1 MRRKITLVLMLQK
14 VEKTLSI
21 QDLYLM
27 QVVKNSCLHNFEIL
41 YADTGAIEHMMD
53 QKS

>member
-1 MRRKITLVLMLQK
+1 MLQK

-41 YADTGAIEHMMD
+41 YADIGAIEHMMD